1 MSMDNPEPFD
11 YLKVVEFDRGV
22 PSLKNNHKNY
32 YPLTCVVRNS
42 VKENYSDNSEYSLSF
57 DIWNDGS
64 EGFKALHEGSWVL
77 AG

>member
-1 MSMDNPEPFD
+1 MSIDNPEQFD

-42 VKENYSDNSEYSLSF
+42 V
-57 DIWNDGS
+57 
-64 EGFKALHEGSWVL
+64 
-77 AG
+77 